1 MFTVGNVGHF
11 FVVASFIFSFV
22 FFISFLIS
30 EKSKN
35 KIAWFRFGSLSFY
48 VHALFVIGI
57 ISAIYFLI
65 INNRFEYYYAFQHSS
80 KNLPI
85 YFKISSFWEGQEG
98 SFLLWIFWNV
108 VIGIVFIN
116 KPISKWTTSIMV
128 VLGVIQIFLT
138 SMVLGV
144 VFFDVK
150 VGSSPFILLKDA
162 ISAPIFQLNPSFI
175 PEDGTGL
182 NPLLQN
188 YWMVIHPPTLFL
200 GFAVCLIPF
209 SYAIS
214 ALRLRDYIG
223 WIKPAKKSLIIS
235 TIILGIGIMM
245 GAYWAYETLNF
256 GGYWNWDP
264 VENAVYVPWLFLVAS
279 FHSILLTQKNKDNYK
294 LSLMLSIL
302 SFILILYSTFLTR
315 SGILGDSS
323 VHSFTDL
330 GLSGQLLL
338 YLLSFIFI
346 SNYLFIKRWNE
357 IPSSEKEKRRYSA
370 EFWLFIGIFTLLLMS
385 FQVIFPTSIPV
396 YNAIIEFF
404 GGFSNIAPPVEKELF
419 YSNAQIW
426 FASTIAVISGI
437 AQVLWWRGKRVNEII
452 SLFSKPLILAMIT
465 SSSIIILYPVN
476 NISYMVLLF
485 SSFFSIFS
493 NGSVLLYFVKSRK
506 LVSSASIS
514 HVGLAIMLIG
524 ILFSSGYSSVVSQNY
539 TGLVWNN
546 DFPDEVNQNNMLLF
560 INENRNIGKYKVSYL
575 GKRKKVVGN
584 SEMIND
590 NYIDYVPILDKFIL
604 KKNLLLG
611 GINFNEND
619 TIELE
624 NNDIS
629 FFEVEFN
636 DQDNNKFTLYPKVQ
650 MDPNSDM
657 IVFSPDVE
665 NNIMEDLYVHVRT
678 FPDPEQEII
687 WRDRDSLL
695 IRLNETFFLNDYVS
709 VVEKVTRKNNVN
721 TNNRFEVEATIK
733 VLADNQ
739 EYIAKPVYIIEDNKV
754 GLIPDIIDDLG
765 IKIYLS
771 EIIPET
777 QNFKITFQTTQ
788 KNWVIIEA
796 VQKPFI
802 NLFWLGFFILLMGL
816 FLALFKKNKRFIN
829 AI

>member
-1 MFTVGNVGHF
+1 
-11 FVVASFIFSFV
+11 
-22 FFISFLIS
+22 
-30 EKSKN
+30 
-35 KIAWFRFGSLSFY
+35 
-48 VHALFVIGI
+48 
-57 ISAIYFLI
+57 
-65 INNRFEYYYAFQHSS
+65 
-80 KNLPI
+80 
-85 YFKISSFWEGQEG
+85 
-98 SFLLWIFWNV
+98 
-108 VIGIVFIN
+108 
-116 KPISKWTTSIMV
+116 
-128 VLGVIQIFLT
+128 
-138 SMVLGV
+138 
-144 VFFDVK
+144 
-150 VGSSPFILLKDA
+150 
-162 ISAPIFQLNPSFI
+162 
-175 PEDGTGL
+175 
-182 NPLLQN
+182 
-188 YWMVIHPPTLFL
+188 
-200 GFAVCLIPF
+200 
-209 SYAIS
+209 
-214 ALRLRDYIG
+214 
-223 WIKPAKKSLIIS
+223 
-235 TIILGIGIMM
+235 
-245 GAYWAYETLNF
+245 
-256 GGYWNWDP
+256 
-264 VENAVYVPWLFLVAS
+264 
-279 FHSILLTQKNKDNYK
+279 
-294 LSLMLSIL
+294 
-302 SFILILYSTFLTR
+302 
-315 SGILGDSS
+315 
-323 VHSFTDL
+323 
-330 GLSGQLLL
+330 
-338 YLLSFIFI
+338 
-346 SNYLFIKRWNE
+346 
-357 IPSSEKEKRRYSA
+357 
-370 EFWLFIGIFTLLLMS
+370 
-385 FQVIFPTSIPV
+385 
-396 YNAIIEFF
+396 
-404 GGFSNIAPPVEKELF
+404 
-419 YSNAQIW
+419 
-426 FASTIAVISGI
+426 
-437 AQVLWWRGKRVNEII
+437 
-452 SLFSKPLILAMIT
+452 
-465 SSSIIILYPVN
+465 
-476 NISYMVLLF
+476 
-485 SSFFSIFS
+485 
-493 NGSVLLYFVKSRK
+493 
-506 LVSSASIS
+506 
-514 HVGLAIMLIG
+514 MLIG

-629 FFEVEFN
+629 FFEVEFK

-695 IRLNETFFLNDYVS
+695 IRLNKTFFLNDYVS

>member
-1 MFTVGNVGHF
+1 MFTVGNIGHF
-11 FVVASFIFSFV
+11 FVVASFVFSLV

-35 KIAWFRFGSLSFY
+35 KIEWFKFASLSFY
-48 VHALFVIGI
+48 IHALFVVGV
-57 ISAIYFLI
+57 ISAIYYLI
-65 INNRFEYYYAFQHSS
+65 INNKFEYYYAFQHSS
-80 KNLPI
+80 KSLPI

-108 VIGIVFIN
+108 VIGFVFIN

-128 VLGVIQIFLT
+128 VLGVIQLFLT

-144 VFFDVK
+144 VLFDIK
-150 VGSSPFILLKDA
+150 IGSSPFILLKDA
-162 ISAPIFQLNPSFI
+162 ISAPIFQLNPSFV

-200 GFAVCLIPF
+200 GFAVCVIPF

-214 ALRLRDYIG
+214 SLRLGDYTG

-279 FHSILLTQKNKDNYK
+279 FHSIVLTQKNKDNYK
-294 LSLMLSIL
+294 LSLILSIL

-338 YLLSFIFI
+338 FLLSFILI
-346 SNYLFIKRWNE
+346 SIYLLFKRWNE
-357 IPSSEKEKRRYSA
+357 IPSSKKEKRKYSA

-426 FASTIAVISGI
+426 FASIIAVISGI
-437 AQVLWWRGKRVNEII
+437 AQVLWWRGKRGKQII
-452 SLFSKPLILAMIT
+452 SLFSRPLILSMIT
-465 SSSIIILYPVN
+465 SSSIILLYPVN

-485 SSFFSIFS
+485 CSCFSIFS
-493 NGSVLLYFVKSRK
+493 NGSVLLYFFKSK
-506 LVSSASIS
+506 NFVSSASIS
-514 HVGLAIMLIG
+514 HVGLATMLIG
-524 ILFSSGYSSVVSQNY
+524 ILFSSGYSSIVSKNY

-560 INENRNIGKYKVSYL
+560 INENRNIGNYKVSYL
-575 GKRKKVVGN
+575 GERKKIVGS
-584 SEMIND
+584 SEMIN
-590 NYIDYVPILDKFIL
+590 NNHIEYVPILDKFIL
-604 KKNLLLG
+604 KKNLFLG
-611 GINFNEND
+611 KKNYNEND

-624 NNDIS
+624 NKNIS
-629 FFEVEFN
+629 FFEIEFS
-636 DQDNNKFTLYPKVQ
+636 DENNNVFTLYPKVQ

-665 NNIMEDLYVHVRT
+665 NNITEDLYVHVRT

-687 WRDRDSLL
+687 WRDKDSLL
-695 IRLNETFFLNDYVS
+695 VKMNETFFLNDYVS
-709 VVEKVTRKNNVN
+709 VVEKVIRKNDVN
-721 TNNRFEVEATIK
+721 TNNRFEVEISIK
-733 VLADNQ
+733 VLANNQ
-739 EYIAKPVYIIEDNKV
+739 EYIARPVYIIEDNKV

-777 QNFKITFQTTQ
+777 QNFKIIFQTTQ

-802 NLFWLGFFILLMGL
+802 NLLWLGFFILLLGL
-816 FLALFKKNKRFIN
+816 ILALFKTKKRFIN